1 MRRAI
6 HPERATA
13 IVSNEMRRTIADGDR
28 PAKLQGS
35 RDLADLVA
43 DATDPDTWAAA
54 LDELSIRLY
63 PFLQSRDC

>member
-13 IVSNEMRRTIADGDR
+13 VASNEMRRTIADGDR
-28 PAKLQGS
+28 PATVDHLP
-35 RDLADLVA
+35 DLAA
-43 DATDPDTWAAA
+43 DAADPAAQCAAA
-54 LDELSIRLY
+54 VELHTRLY